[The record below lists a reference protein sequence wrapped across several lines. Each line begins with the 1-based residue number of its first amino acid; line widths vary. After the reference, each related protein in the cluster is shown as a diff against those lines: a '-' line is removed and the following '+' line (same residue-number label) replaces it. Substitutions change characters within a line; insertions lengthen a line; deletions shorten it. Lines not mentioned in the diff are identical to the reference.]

1 MAKKAKPLV
10 LFFLLS
16 AVFLGMFFVFGPGV
30 YNDSDQYIKMHIHR
44 EPLYPLFLAGLRKLV
59 AQEEGWLTAMGILQN
74 LLAAFS
80 ICVLAEYVGR
90 RFRLCLWQ
98 EGIVVLLGVMPY
110 MITMFFSSLHLFL
123 TNSVMSEALCLPL
136 FTLFIV
142 ECYKMVLETERRE
155 AGRAAVIGLA
165 LAFALSLI
173 RSQMMLAVLMWLTVI
188 GARILLEP
196 GKKAGR
202 RRKRQA
208 VSLKNAG
215 RAEEAPDRRRERQA
229 GGKNVRKR
237 KKRWKLRVLWLLL
250 AAAVTVCAFA
260 LRTLT
265 VKSYN
270 LAFNGHFIN
279 NTYGTVN
286 TLTNILYA
294 ADREDGERIKDGEAR
309 EFFYHMY
316 DLTEERQANYK
327 YAGTS
332 LREKTQHIEAWHDTV
347 KYEMIEDVFYQYYD
361 KNVTTDYII
370 QNVMADKAAGEI
382 MKGILPG
389 CFWRWL
395 GNYLLIAHYGLI
407 RSIAVTHPVINWVAA
422 FIYLSAF
429 ALMWMAFRKEKEEP
443 AVRVMAVA
451 LLAIAANVAA
461 VSLTIMC
468 LSRYM
473 IYGFVPF
480 YVGYFLLA
488 LKTVP
493 DFWRRYGTG
502 FAWKGHLDRKE
513 RLVVKNGRSSKQPGV
528 YGVPESEYQGRDGDG
543 KRGEVFPGTGAAGE
557 GLKER

>member
-208 VSLKNAG
+208 VSLKNAD

-229 GGKNVRKR
+229 GGKNIRKR
-237 KKRWKLRVLWLLL
+237 K
-250 AAAVTVCAFA
+250 
-260 LRTLT
+260 
-265 VKSYN
+265 S
-270 LAFNGHFIN
+270 
-279 NTYGTVN
+279 
-286 TLTNILYA
+286 
-294 ADREDGERIKDGEAR
+294 DGSLG
-309 EFFYHMY
+309 FY
-316 DLTEERQANYK
+316 
-327 YAGTS
+327 
-332 LREKTQHIEAWHDTV
+332 
-347 KYEMIEDVFYQYYD
+347 
-361 KNVTTDYII
+361 
-370 QNVMADKAAGEI
+370 
-382 MKGILPG
+382 G
-389 CFWRWL
+389 CFWPL
-395 GNYLLIAHYGLI
+395 
-407 RSIAVTHPVINWVAA
+407 
-422 FIYLSAF
+422 
-429 ALMWMAFRKEKEEP
+429 
-443 AVRVMAVA
+443 
-451 LLAIAANVAA
+451 
-461 VSLTIMC
+461 
-468 LSRYM
+468 
-473 IYGFVPF
+473 
-480 YVGYFLLA
+480 
-488 LKTVP
+488 
-493 DFWRRYGTG
+493 
-502 FAWKGHLDRKE
+502 
-513 RLVVKNGRSSKQPGV
+513 Q
-528 YGVPESEYQGRDGDG
+528 
-543 KRGEVFPGTGAAGE
+543 
-557 GLKER
+557 